1 MKFIYLDLGL
11 YRATEMIWMVES
23 ILPDLGITDYEAHGF
38 EACRSY
44 ALDAEDYFRK
54 NEKVHIHHIAIG
66 GFNGG
71 GKLYYAKNKL
81 GHSIFSSKNNVSK
94 SKFEVIV
101 VRKFSTWVER
111 QGIDLENSIV
121 MMKVNIEG
129 AEYVFFQDLIASGLR
144 KHVDI
149 ISGAIDDVKKIKG
162 YADQIE
168 DYYKMLRDNS
178 ITCIPFTEYKPQT
191 KETMKDI
198 LWQKLA
204 QTVQQ

>member
-38 EACRSY
+38 EACRNY

-54 NEKVHIHHIAIG
+54 NEKVHIHHMAIG
-66 GFNGG
+66 GFNGA

-111 QGIDLENSIV
+111 QGIDLENALV

-129 AEYVFFQDLIASGLR
+129 AEYVFFQDLIDSGLR

-149 ISGAIDDVKKIKG
+149 ISGAIDDVKKVKG
-162 YADQIE
+162 YADKIE
-168 DYYKMLRDNS
+168 DYYRMLRDNG
-178 ITCIPFTEYKPQT
+178 IACIPFTEYKPQT
-191 KETMKDI
+191 KEAMKGIIYEAYHKMD
-198 LWQKLA
+198 
-204 QTVQQ
+204 